1 MSEPGFKRGRFRLY
15 GVFGLFCLLFVI
27 IIGRAVQ
34 LQLVEGPKLA
44 RIAKG
49 EIEKL
54 IPRSHKRGVIYDR
67 NRFELAMTVE
77 MESIF
82 AQPKEIKNL
91 QEVSYQLGPILSMDR
106 KHLSNLLQQPKPF
119 VYLKRRATPNEYEAV
134 KAKGLEGVAF
144 TKEAQRFYPYMDL
157 ACHVIGFIGLDP
169 NGLEGLER
177 QYNSYLKS
185 PYLYEP
191 SVRDAL
197 GRALYLNDMESIQE
211 NEGLSLVLT
220 LDKNI
225 QYFTEKELK
234 KGVIKAQAKDG
245 MAIVLN
251 PKTGEILALANY
263 PGYNLNSFQKA
274 PAAFRRNQALT
285 DTFEPGSTFK
295 TFLLAGA
302 LEEKNFSPN
311 DMIFCENG
319 SYRVGNHVI
328 HDAHPH
334 GWLTFQ
340 DVIKVSSNIGAT
352 KIGKKLGPKTF
363 YTYIKK
369 FGFGKETTIDLPGEV
384 GGVVWPYNR
393 WGEIEASNICFG
405 QGVTVTG
412 IQLAAALGAI
422 AHDGRLMK
430 PFVVRQILDQKGNP
444 VKEFSAHPV
453 RQVISPKTA
462 QLMRGLLTRV
472 TEPGGTATQAAID
485 GVSVGG
491 KTGTAQKVSSETRRY
506 APGRYMSTF
515 MGFLPA
521 EDPALVIVVVID
533 EPKGSHYGGVVAA
546 PIFKGIAE
554 QSLSI
559 LGIKRLSPAGPQGQ
573 PYEPFY
579 QKPDMAPLLMAQK
592 AGEEEKV
599 SAGDLQNKR
608 IMPDIRGMSMRKVLE
623 VMRSYEIPVVL
634 MGSGK
639 AVAQTPL
646 PGTVLGLRSRC
657 QIQFQP
663 VL

>member
-1 MSEPGFKRGRFRLY
+1 MREPEFKKVRFRLY
-15 GVFGLFCLLFVI
+15 GVFGLFCLLFVV
-27 IIGRAVQ
+27 IIGRAFQ
-34 LQLVEGPKLA
+34 LQLWEGPKLA

-82 AQPKEIKNL
+82 AQPREIKNL
-91 QEVSYQLGPILSMDR
+91 QEVSYQLGPLLSMDR
-106 KHLSNLLQQPKPF
+106 KHLSNLLNQSKPF

-134 KAKGLEGVAF
+134 KTKGLEGIAF

-157 ACHVIGFIGLDP
+157 ACHVIGFIGMDP

-197 GRALYLNDMESIQE
+197 GRTLYLNDMESIQE

-234 KGVIKAQAKDG
+234 KGVIKAQAKGG

-251 PKTGEILALANY
+251 PKSGEILALANY
-263 PGYNLNSFQKA
+263 PTYNLNAFQKI

-302 LEEKNFSPN
+302 LEEKKFSPN

-319 SYRVGNHVI
+319 NYRVGNHVI

-340 DVIKVSSNIGAT
+340 DVIKFSSNIGAT
-352 KIGKKLGPKTF
+352 KIGRKLGPKTF
-363 YTYIKK
+363 YSYIKN
-369 FGFGKETTIDLPGEV
+369 FGFGKETAIDLPGEV
-384 GGVVWPYNR
+384 NGVVWPYQR

-412 IQLAAALGAI
+412 IQLASALGAI
-422 AHDGRLMK
+422 ANDGRLMK

-444 VKEFSAHPV
+444 VKQYSPQSV
-453 RQVISPKTA
+453 RQVISPETA
-462 QLMRGLLTRV
+462 RLMRSLLLRV
-472 TEPGGTATQAAID
+472 TETGGTATQAAIE
-485 GVSVGG
+485 GISVGG
-491 KTGTAQKVSSETRRY
+491 KTGTAQKVSQETKRY

-521 EDPALVIVVVID
+521 EAPSLVIVVVVD
-533 EPKGSHYGGVVAA
+533 EPKGSHYGGVVSA

-559 LGIKRLSPAGPQGQ
+559 LGIRRPSSTIPQGQ
-573 PYEPFY
+573 PYEPLY

-592 AGEEEKV
+592 TGEEEKV
-599 SAGDLQNKR
+599 SAEDLQHKR

-623 VMRSYEIPVVL
+623 VMRGYEIPIVL
-634 MGSGK
+634 RGSGK

-646 PGTVLGLRSRC
+646 PGTILGQRTRC

>member
-1 MSEPGFKRGRFRLY
+1 MREPEFKRVRFRLY
-15 GVFGLFCLLFVI
+15 GVFGLCCLLFVV

-34 LQLVEGPKLA
+34 LQLWEGPKLA
-44 RIAKG
+44 RIAKS

-54 IPRSHKRGVIYDR
+54 IPRSNKRGVIYDR

-82 AQPKEIKNL
+82 AQPKEIESL
-91 QEVSYQLGPILSMDR
+91 QEVSHQLGPILSMDR
-106 KHLSNLLQQPKPF
+106 KHLSNLLHQSKPF

-134 KAKGLEGVAF
+134 KAMGLEGVAF
-144 TKEAQRFYPYMDL
+144 TKEGQRFYPYMDL
-157 ACHVIGFIGLDP
+157 ACHVIGFVGMDP

-234 KGVIKAQAKDG
+234 KGVIKSQAKEG
-245 MAIVLN
+245 FAIVLN
-251 PKTGEILALANY
+251 PKSGEILALANY
-263 PGYNLNSFQKA
+263 PSYNLNTFQKA
-274 PAAFRRNQALT
+274 PPASRRNQALT

-295 TFLLAGA
+295 TFLLSGA
-302 LEEKNFSPN
+302 LEEKTVSPN

-319 SYRVGNHVI
+319 NYRVGNHVI

-334 GWLTFQ
+334 GWLSVQ

-363 YTYIKK
+363 YTYIKN
-369 FGFGKETTIDLPGEV
+369 FGFGKQTAIDLPGEV
-384 GGVVWPYNR
+384 NGVVWPYNR
-393 WGEIEASNICFG
+393 WGEIEAANICFG

-412 IQLAAALGAI
+412 IQLASALGAI
-422 AHDGRLMK
+422 ANDGRLMK
-430 PFVVRQILDQKGNP
+430 PYVVRQILDQKGNP
-444 VKEFSAHPV
+444 VKQFPPQPV
-453 RQVISPKTA
+453 RQVISPETA
-462 QLMRGLLTRV
+462 RLMRTLLTRV
-472 TEPGGTATQAAID
+472 TEPGGTATQAAIE
-485 GVSVGG
+485 GISVAG
-491 KTGTAQKVSSETRRY
+491 KTGTAQKVSPETKRY
-506 APGRYMSTF
+506 APGRYISTF

-521 EDPALVIVVVID
+521 EAPSLVIVVVVD
-533 EPKGSHYGGVVAA
+533 EPKGSHYGGVVSA

-559 LGIKRLSPAGPQGQ
+559 LGIRRPAQTVPQGQ
-573 PYEPFY
+573 PDEPLY

-599 SAGDLQNKR
+599 SAEDLQNKR

-623 VMRSYEIPVVL
+623 LMRSYEIPVVL
-634 MGSGK
+634 RGSGK
-639 AVAQTPL
+639 AVAQSPL
-646 PGTVLGLRSRC
+646 PGTVLGQRTRC

>member
-1 MSEPGFKRGRFRLY
+1 MSEPKFKRGCPRLY
-15 GVFGLFCLLFVI
+15 GVFGVFCLLFVL

-34 LQLVEGPKLA
+34 LQLLKGPKLA
-44 RIAKG
+44 VIAKG

-54 IPRSHKRGVIYDR
+54 IPRSHKRGIIYDR

-82 AQPKEIKNL
+82 AQPKEIKNF
-91 QEVSYQLGPILSMDR
+91 QEVSFQLGPLLSMDR

-134 KAKGLEGVAF
+134 KAMRLEGVAF
-144 TKEAQRFYPYMDL
+144 TKEAQRFYPYLDL

-234 KGVIKAQAKDG
+234 KGVTKAQAKGG

-251 PKTGEILALANY
+251 PNSGEILAMANY
-263 PGYNLNSFQKA
+263 PSFNLNAFQSI
-274 PAAFRRNQALT
+274 PAAYRRNQALT

-295 TFLLAGA
+295 TFLMAGA
-302 LEEKNFSPN
+302 LEEKKFSPN
-311 DMIFCENG
+311 DMIYCENG
-319 SYRVGNHVI
+319 NYRVGNHII

-340 DVIKVSSNIGAT
+340 DVLKVSSNIGAT
-352 KIGKKLGPKTF
+352 KIGKKLGSKTF
-363 YTYIKK
+363 YSFIKK
-369 FGFGKETTIDLPGEV
+369 FGFGKETNIDLPGEV
-384 GGVVWPYNR
+384 SGVVWPYNR

-412 IQLAAALGAI
+412 IQLASALGAI
-422 AHDGRLMK
+422 ANDGRLMK

-444 VKEFSAHPV
+444 VKQFSPQIV
-453 RQVISPKTA
+453 RQVISPETA
-462 QLMRGLLTRV
+462 RLTKSLLARA
-472 TEPGGTATQAAID
+472 TEPGGTATQAALEGII
-485 GVSVGG
+485 VAG
-491 KTGTAQKVSSETRRY
+491 KTGTAQKVSSETKRY
-506 APGRYMSTF
+506 APGKYVSTF

-521 EDPALVIVVVID
+521 EAPSLVIVVVVD

-554 QSLSI
+554 QSLTV
-559 LGIKRLSPAGPQGQ
+559 LGIRRITQALPQGQ
-573 PYEPFY
+573 PSEPLY

-592 AGEEEKV
+592 AGEEDKGSNEDQ
-599 SAGDLQNKR
+599 SSKR
-608 IMPDIRGMSMRKVLE
+608 IMPDIRGMSMRKALE
-623 VMRSYEIPVVL
+623 VLRGYEVPVIVV
-634 MGSGK
+634 GSGK

-646 PGTVLGLRSRC
+646 PGTVLGQRTRC

-663 VL
+663 ML

>member
-1 MSEPGFKRGRFRLY
+1 MREPANKRFRFRLY
-15 GVFGLFCLLFVI
+15 GVFGLFGLLFVV

-34 LQLVEGPKLA
+34 LQLLEGPKLA

-49 EIEKL
+49 EMEKL

-77 MESIF
+77 LESIF
-82 AQPKEIKNL
+82 AQPKEIKNI
-91 QEVSYQLGPILSMDR
+91 QEVSFQLGPLLSMDR
-106 KHLSNLLQQPKPF
+106 KHLSTLLQQSKPF
-119 VYLKRRATPNEYEAV
+119 IYLKRKATPSEYAAV
-134 KAKGLEGVAF
+134 KAKGLDGVAF

-157 ACHVIGFIGLDP
+157 ACHVIGFIGMDP

-234 KGVIKAQAKDG
+234 KGVTKAQAKGG

-251 PKTGEILALANY
+251 PKSGEILALANY
-263 PGYNLNSFQKA
+263 PTYNLNAFQKI
-274 PAAFRRNQALT
+274 PAAFRRNQSLT

-295 TFLLAGA
+295 TFLLAAA
-302 LEEKNFSPN
+302 LEEKKFSPN

-319 SYRVGNHVI
+319 NYRVGNHVI
-328 HDAHPH
+328 HDVHPH

-363 YTYIKK
+363 YTYIKN
-369 FGFGKETTIDLPGEV
+369 FGFGKETGIDLPGEV
-384 GGVVWPYNR
+384 GGVVWPYHR

-405 QGVTVTG
+405 QGITVTG
-412 IQLAAALGAI
+412 IQLATALGAI
-422 AHDGRLMK
+422 ANGGLLMK
-430 PFVVRQILDQKGNP
+430 PFMVRQILDQKGNP
-444 VKEFSAHPV
+444 VKQFSPQSV
-453 RQVISPKTA
+453 REVISPQTA
-462 QLMRGLLTRV
+462 QIMRTLLTRV
-472 TEPGGTATQAAID
+472 TETGGTATQAAVEGI
-485 GVSVGG
+485 SVGG
-491 KTGTAQKVSSETRRY
+491 KTGTAQKVSSETKRY
-506 APGRYMSTF
+506 APGKLISTF

-521 EDPALVIVVVID
+521 DAPSLVIVVVID

-554 QSLSI
+554 QSLSM
-559 LGIKRLSPAGPQGQ
+559 LKIKRFVPGMPQGQ
-573 PYEPFY
+573 PYEPLD
-579 QKPDMAPLLMAQK
+579 QNPDMAPLLMAQR
-592 AGEEEKV
+592 AGEGERMGEEN
-599 SAGDLQNKR
+599 LQNKR

-623 VMRSYEIPVVL
+623 VMRAYEIPVVL
-634 MGSGK
+634 MGSGR
-639 AVAQTPL
+639 AIAQTPL
-646 PGTVLGLRSRC
+646 PGAVLGQRTRC

>member
-1 MSEPGFKRGRFRLY
+1 MREPEFKRVRFRLY
-15 GVFGLFCLLFVI
+15 GVFGLFCLLFVV

-34 LQLVEGPKLA
+34 LQLWEGPKLA
-44 RIAKG
+44 RIAKS

-82 AQPKEIKNL
+82 AQPKEIENL
-91 QEVSYQLGPILSMDR
+91 QEVSSQLSPILSMDR
-106 KHLSNLLQQPKPF
+106 KRLSNLLHQSKPF

-134 KAKGLEGVAF
+134 KAKELEGVAF

-157 ACHVIGFIGLDP
+157 ACHVIGFVGMDP

-197 GRALYLNDMESIQE
+197 GRSLYLNDMESIQE

-234 KGVIKAQAKDG
+234 KGVIKAQAKGG

-251 PKTGEILALANY
+251 PKSGEILALANY
-263 PGYNLNSFQKA
+263 PTYNLNTFQKI

-295 TFLLAGA
+295 TFLLSGA
-302 LEEKNFSPN
+302 LEEKKFSIN

-319 SYRVGNHVI
+319 NYRVGNHVI

-334 GWLTFQ
+334 GWLSFQ

-352 KIGKKLGPKTF
+352 KIGKRLGPKTF
-363 YTYIKK
+363 YTYIKN
-369 FGFGKETTIDLPGEV
+369 FGFGKETAIDLPGEV
-384 GGVVWPYNR
+384 NGVVWPYSR

-412 IQLAAALGAI
+412 IQLASALGAI
-422 AHDGRLMK
+422 ANDGRLMK
-430 PFVVRQILDQKGNP
+430 PYVVKQILDQKGNP
-444 VKEFSAHPV
+444 VKQFSPQSV
-453 RQVISPKTA
+453 RQVISPETA
-462 QLMRGLLTRV
+462 RLMRSLLVRV
-472 TEPGGTATQAAID
+472 TEPGGTATQAAIE
-485 GVSVGG
+485 GISVGG
-491 KTGTAQKVSSETRRY
+491 KTGTAQKVSSETKRY
-506 APGRYMSTF
+506 APGRYISTF

-521 EDPALVIVVVID
+521 EAPSLVIVVVVD
-533 EPKGSHYGGVVAA
+533 EPKGSHYGGVVSA

-554 QSLSI
+554 QSLSV
-559 LGIKRLSPAGPQGQ
+559 LGIRRPSSTVPQGQ
-573 PYEPFY
+573 PYEPLY

-599 SAGDLQNKR
+599 SAEDLQSKR

-623 VMRSYEIPVVL
+623 VMRGYEIPGIL
-634 MGSGK
+634 KGSGK

-646 PGTVLGLRSRC
+646 PGTVLGQRTRC

>member
-1 MSEPGFKRGRFRLY
+1 MKEPEFKWIRFRLY
-15 GVFGLFCLLFVI
+15 WVFGLVCLLFILV
-27 IIGRAVQ
+27 IGRAVQ
-34 LQLVEGPKLA
+34 LQLWEGPKLA

-54 IPRSHKRGVIYDR
+54 IPRSHKRGIIYDR

-82 AQPKEIKNL
+82 AQPKEIKNI
-91 QEVSYQLGPILSMDR
+91 QEVSVQLSPLLSMDR
-106 KHLSNLLQQPKPF
+106 KHLSNLLNPSKPF
-119 VYLKRRATPNEYEAV
+119 VYIKRRATPNEYEAV
-134 KAKGLEGVAF
+134 RAKALEGVAF

-157 ACHVIGFIGLDP
+157 ASHVIGFIGMDP

-197 GRALYLNDMESIQE
+197 GRALYLNDVESIQE

-220 LDKNI
+220 LDKNL

-234 KGVIKAQAKDG
+234 KGVIKAQAKGG

-251 PKTGEILALANY
+251 PKSGEILALANY
-263 PGYNLNSFQKA
+263 ATFNLNIFQKT
-274 PAAFRRNQALT
+274 PASFRRNQAIT

-302 LEEKNFSPN
+302 LEEKKFSLN

-334 GWLTFQ
+334 GWLSFQ

-352 KIGKKLGPKTF
+352 KIGKKVGPKMH
-363 YTYIKK
+363 YTYLKN
-369 FGFGKETTIDLPGEV
+369 FGFGKETAIDLPGEV
-384 GGVVWPYNR
+384 SGVVWPYHR

-412 IQLAAALGAI
+412 IQLACALGAI
-422 AHDGRLMK
+422 ANNGRLMK
-430 PFVVRQILDQKGNP
+430 PYLVRQILDQKGNP
-444 VKEFSAHPV
+444 VKQFSSQCV
-453 RQVISPKTA
+453 RQVISPETA
-462 QLMRGLLTRV
+462 RLMRSLLTRV
-472 TEPGGTATQAAID
+472 TEAGGTATQAAIE
-485 GVSVGG
+485 GISVGG
-491 KTGTAQKVSSETRRY
+491 KTGTAQKVSPETRHY
-506 APGRYMSTF
+506 APGRYMSNF

-521 EDPALVIVVVID
+521 EDPSLVILVVVD

-546 PIFKGIAE
+546 PIFKAIAE

-559 LGIKRLSPAGPQGQ
+559 LGIRRLGPVVPSEQ
-573 PYEPFY
+573 PYEPLY
-579 QKPDMAPLLMAQK
+579 EKPDMAPLIMAQK
-592 AGEEEKV
+592 TGEEEKA
-599 SAGDLQNKR
+599 SPADLQTKR

-623 VMRSYEIPVVL
+623 VIKGYEIPVVFR
-634 MGSGK
+634 GCGK
-639 AVAQTPL
+639 AVAHSPL
-646 PGTVLGLRSRC
+646 PGTILNQKTRC
-657 QIQFQP
+657 QVQFQP

>member
-1 MSEPGFKRGRFRLY
+1 MREPEFKRVRFRLY
-15 GVFGLFCLLFVI
+15 GVFGLFCLLFVV

-34 LQLVEGPKLA
+34 LQLWEGPKLA

-82 AQPKEIKNL
+82 AQPKEIENL
-91 QEVSYQLGPILSMDR
+91 QEVSNQLGPILSMDR
-106 KHLSNLLQQPKPF
+106 KHLSNLLHQSKPF

-134 KAKGLEGVAF
+134 KAKELEGVAF

-157 ACHVIGFIGLDP
+157 ACHVIGFVGMDP

-234 KGVIKAQAKDG
+234 KGVIKAQAKGG

-251 PKTGEILALANY
+251 PKSGEILALANY
-263 PGYNLNSFQKA
+263 PTYNLNTFQKI

-295 TFLLAGA
+295 TFLLSGA
-302 LEEKNFSPN
+302 LEEKKFSIN

-319 SYRVGNHVI
+319 NYRVGNHVI

-334 GWLTFQ
+334 GWLSFQ

-363 YTYIKK
+363 YTYIKN

-384 GGVVWPYNR
+384 SGVVWPY
-393 WGEIEASNICFG
+393 
-405 QGVTVTG
+405 
-412 IQLAAALGAI
+412 
-422 AHDGRLMK
+422 
-430 PFVVRQILDQKGNP
+430 
-444 VKEFSAHPV
+444 
-453 RQVISPKTA
+453 
-462 QLMRGLLTRV
+462 
-472 TEPGGTATQAAID
+472 
-485 GVSVGG
+485 
-491 KTGTAQKVSSETRRY
+491 
-506 APGRYMSTF
+506 
-515 MGFLPA
+515 
-521 EDPALVIVVVID
+521 
-533 EPKGSHYGGVVAA
+533 
-546 PIFKGIAE
+546 
-554 QSLSI
+554 QSL
-559 LGIKRLSPAGPQGQ
+559 GR
-573 PYEPFY
+573 
-579 QKPDMAPLLMAQK
+579 
-592 AGEEEKV
+592 
-599 SAGDLQNKR
+599 N
-608 IMPDIRGMSMRKVLE
+608 
-623 VMRSYEIPVVL
+623 
-634 MGSGK
+634 
-639 AVAQTPL
+639 
-646 PGTVLGLRSRC
+646 
-657 QIQFQP
+657 
-663 VL
+663 

>member
-1 MSEPGFKRGRFRLY
+1 MKESEFKRVRFRLY
-15 GVFGLFCLLFVI
+15 GVFGLFCLLFVV

-34 LQLVEGPKLA
+34 LQLWEGPKLA

-82 AQPKEIKNL
+82 AQPREIKNL
-91 QEVSYQLGPILSMDR
+91 QEVSYQLGPLLAMDR
-106 KHLSNLLQQPKPF
+106 KRLSTLLNQSKPF

-134 KAKGLEGVAF
+134 KAKGFEGVAF
-144 TKEAQRFYPYMDL
+144 TKEAQRFYPFMDL
-157 ACHVIGFIGLDP
+157 ACHVIGFIGMDP

-234 KGVIKAQAKDG
+234 KGVTKAQAKEG
-245 MAIVLN
+245 FAIVLN

-263 PGYNLNSFQKA
+263 PSYNLNTFQKA
-274 PAAFRRNQALT
+274 PAASRRDQALT

-302 LEEKNFSPN
+302 LEEKKFSPN

-319 SYRVGNHVI
+319 NYRVGNHVI

-334 GWLTFQ
+334 GWLSVQ

-369 FGFGKETTIDLPGEV
+369 FGFGKETAIDLPGEV
-384 GGVVWPYNR
+384 NGVVWPYTR

-412 IQLAAALGAI
+412 IQLASALGAI
-422 AHDGRLMK
+422 ANDGRLMK
-430 PFVVRQILDQKGNP
+430 PYVVRQILDQKGNP
-444 VKEFSAHPV
+444 VKQFPSQTV
-453 RQVISPKTA
+453 RQVISPATA
-462 QLMRGLLTRV
+462 RLVRSLLCRV
-472 TEPGGTATQAAID
+472 TETGGTATQAAID
-485 GVSVGG
+485 GISVGG
-491 KTGTAQKVSSETRRY
+491 KTGTAQKVSAETRRY
-506 APGRYMSTF
+506 APGKYVSTF

-521 EDPALVIVVVID
+521 EAPSLVIVVVVD

-559 LGIKRLSPAGPQGQ
+559 LGIRRVTPAVPQGQ
-573 PYEPFY
+573 PSEPFY
-579 QKPDMAPLLMAQK
+579 RKPDMAPLLMAQNTGAAEK
-592 AGEEEKV
+592 AGSE
-599 SAGDLQNKR
+599 DLQNKR

-623 VMRSYEIPVVL
+623 VLRGYEIPVVL
-634 MGSGK
+634 TGSGK

-646 PGTVLGLRSRC
+646 PGAVLGQRTRC

>member
-1 MSEPGFKRGRFRLY
+1 MNEPKFKRVHFRLFWI
-15 GVFGLFCLLFVI
+15 FGLFCLLFAV

-34 LQLVEGPKLA
+34 LQLWQGSKLA
-44 RIAKG
+44 KIADG
-49 EIEKL
+49 EIKKM
-54 IPRSHKRGVIYDR
+54 IPRTQKRGVIYDR

-82 AQPKEIKNL
+82 AQPKEIKNI
-91 QEVSYQLGPILSMDR
+91 QEASYHLGPLLSMDR
-106 KHLSNLLQQPKPF
+106 ERLANQLNQSKPF
-119 VYLKRRATPNEYEAV
+119 VYLKRRASPDECEAV
-134 KAKGLEGVAF
+134 RAKKLEGVAF

-157 ACHVIGFIGLDP
+157 ASHVIGFIGTDP
-169 NGLEGLER
+169 DGLEGLEN

-197 GRALYLNDMESIQE
+197 GRTLYLKDMESIQE
-211 NEGLSLVLT
+211 NEGLSLILT

-225 QYFTEKELK
+225 QYLTEKELK
-234 KGVIKAQAKDG
+234 KGVMKSQARGG

-263 PGYNLNSFQKA
+263 PTYNLNTFQTT

-295 TFLLAGA
+295 TFLLAAA
-302 LEEKNFSPN
+302 LEEKRFSIN

-319 SYRVGNHVI
+319 NYRVGNHVI

-334 GWLTFQ
+334 GWLSFQ

-352 KIGKKLGPKTF
+352 KIGKKLGSKTF
-363 YTYIKK
+363 YTYIKN
-369 FGFGKETTIDLPGEV
+369 FGFGKETAIDLPGEV
-384 GGVVWPYNR
+384 SGVVWPYHR

-412 IQLAAALGAI
+412 IQLAFALGAI
-422 AHDGRLMK
+422 ANNGRLMK
-430 PFVVRQILDQKGNP
+430 PFLVRQILDQKGNP
-444 VKEFSAHPV
+444 VKQFSPQPV
-453 RQVISPKTA
+453 RQVISPETA
-462 QLMRGLLTRV
+462 RLMRTLLGRV
-472 TEPGGTATQAAID
+472 TETGGTATQAVIE
-485 GVSVGG
+485 GVSIGG
-491 KTGTAQKVSSETRRY
+491 KTGTAQKVSSGHYE
-506 APGRYMSTF
+506 PGKYISTF
-515 MGFLPA
+515 VGFLPVEA
-521 EDPALVIVVVID
+521 PSLVIMVVID

-546 PIFKGIAE
+546 PVFKGIAE

-559 LGIKRLSPAGPQGQ
+559 LGIRRLAPIIPRDQPA
-573 PYEPFY
+573 EPLY
-579 QKPDMAPLLMAQK
+579 KKPDMAPLLVVQK
-592 AGEEEKV
+592 TGEEENNR
-599 SAGDLQNKR
+599 SADDQNKQ

-623 VMRSYEIPVVL
+623 VMKDYKIPVIL

-639 AVAQTPL
+639 VVTQSPL
-646 PGTVLGLRSRC
+646 PGTVLSQKTRC
-657 QIQFQP
+657 QVQFQP